1 MLEKLLKLNV
11 AGNKMAYNL
20 DDDEILAMVES
31 EINGSSDYAD
41 SEISSQREKAM
52 EYFYG
57 EPFGNEE
64 DGRSQVVVTDVQ
76 DTLMWMMPSLMRIF
90 TAGDKVVKFIPEGP
104 EDEAIADQAT
114 KYVNHVFYKQN
125 NGFMILYNFFLD
137 ALMQKVGVVKHYWE
151 DIEKTTTESYKNLTQ
166 QEYNLLLQDED
177 LEEIEHTETVVI
189 KQAVDPMTGEPV
201 EVEEISHDVTF
212 ARTEMDGKVRLEN
225 VPPEEF
231 LINRGAK
238 TIEDARFICH
248 RSHKS
253 KSDLI
258 SMGYDQEIVESL
270 PGFESGADD
279 ITTSQEYMARHAY
292 DATDTYPNQS
302 SSDSESVVQVYE
314 SYIKLDMDG
323 SGISVLHKICHAGDE
338 LLDIEP
344 IDYIPFSTI
353 CPIPIPHKFFG
364 LSVAETV
371 QDIQL
376 IRSTLT
382 RNLLDNMYLANNGRF
397 QVVEGQVNIDDLL
410 TNRPGGIVRTRS
422 PNALTPIQ
430 TPALSSDSFR
440 MLQYWEDI
448 KSGRTGVNP
457 KTQGLP
463 ADVLKSHVTQGAVTS
478 ALTNAQGRLE
488 LVARIF
494 ADTGVRNMFKQIY
507 NMIQRYEDRK
517 KVVRLD
523 NKYFEIDPG
532 SWREDLDVDIQV
544 GIGYGDQDVRLQ
556 NITNFTGLI
565 EKVATQTKGIIQ
577 PQNIYN
583 LVVEVADEMGIKNVD
598 KFVSQPPTEPMPLSP
613 QEQLA
618 QAQAQALV
626 TEAQASQL
634 EAQVKAKE
642 LEIKAAKMELERI
655 ELEHD
660 MALKREQL
668 KLKGI
673 ELGFEMNS
681 DKNIKA

>member
-1 MLEKLLKLNV
+1 
-11 AGNKMAYNL
+11 MAHNL
-20 DDDEILAMVES
+20 DDSEIISMVES
-31 EINGSSDYAD
+31 EINGSSDYMD

-90 TAGDKVVKFIPEGP
+90 TAGDKVVRFVPVGP
-104 EDEAIADQAT
+104 EDEQVAEQAT

-125 NGFMILYNFFLD
+125 DGFMILYNMFLD

-151 DIEKTTTESYKNLTQ
+151 DVENTTTETYENLTE
-166 QEYNLLLQDED
+166 QEYSILLQDD
-177 LEEIEHTETVVI
+177 EIEIIEHEQTTTFTE
-189 KQAVDPMTGEPV
+189 QVDPTTGQAV
-201 EVEEISHDVTF
+201 EVEETSHNAII
-212 ARTEMDGKVRLEN
+212 ARTVLDGKVTIEN

-238 TIEDARFICH
+238 TLEDARFICH

-258 SMGYDQEIVESL
+258 KMGYDPDIVEEL
-270 PGFESGADD
+270 SGYSEGSDA

-292 DATDTYPNQS
+292 DSTGYLGGQAAEDT
-302 SSDSESVVQVYE
+302 EMVVQIFE
-314 SYIKLDMDG
+314 SYIRLDMDN
-323 SGISVLHKICHAGDE
+323 SGISVLHKVCHSGTE
-338 LLDIEP
+338 LLDVEP
-344 IDYIPFSTI
+344 IDHVPFSSV

-371 QDIQL
+371 QDVQL
-376 IRSTLT
+376 VRSTLT

-422 PNALTPIQ
+422 PSALTPIA
-430 TPALSSDSFR
+430 TPTLSPHSFQ

-457 KTQGLP
+457 KTQGLS
-463 ADVLKSHVTQGAVTS
+463 ADVLKSHVTTGAVTA
-478 ALTNAQGRLE
+478 ALTNSQGRLE
-488 LVARIF
+488 LIARIF

-507 NMIQRYEDRK
+507 NLVQRYENRK
-517 KVVRLD
+517 RVVRL
-523 NKYFEIDPG
+523 NNQYFQIDPS
-532 SWREDLDVDIQV
+532 SWKEDLDVDIEV
-544 GIGYGDQDVRLQ
+544 GIGYGDQDVKLQ
-556 NITNFTGLI
+556 NISNFAGLI
-565 EKVATQTKGIIQ
+565 EKVATQTQGIVS

-583 LVVEVADEMGIKNVD
+583 LTAEIATEMGIKNVD
-598 KFVSQPPTEPMPLSP
+598 KFISQPSDEPPPPTM

-618 QAQAQALV
+618 QAQAQALLID
-626 TEAQASQL
+626 AQASQL
-634 EAQVKAKE
+634 QAEVKAKE
-642 LEIKAAKMELERI
+642 LEIKAAKLELERV
-655 ELEHD
+655 EVEHD
-660 MALKREQL
+660 MAVKREEL

-673 ELGFEMNS
+673 ELGYEMNS

>member
-1 MLEKLLKLNV
+1 
-11 AGNKMAYNL
+11 
-20 DDDEILAMVES
+20 
-31 EINGSSDYAD
+31 
-41 SEISSQREKAM
+41 
-52 EYFYG
+52 
-57 EPFGNEE
+57 
-64 DGRSQVVVTDVQ
+64 
-76 DTLMWMMPSLMRIF
+76 
-90 TAGDKVVKFIPEGP
+90 
-104 EDEAIADQAT
+104 
-114 KYVNHVFYKQN
+114 
-125 NGFMILYNFFLD
+125 
-137 ALMQKVGVVKHYWE
+137 
-151 DIEKTTTESYKNLTQ
+151 
-166 QEYNLLLQDED
+166 
-177 LEEIEHTETVVI
+177 
-189 KQAVDPMTGEPV
+189 
-201 EVEEISHDVTF
+201 
-212 ARTEMDGKVRLEN
+212 
-225 VPPEEF
+225 
-231 LINRGAK
+231 
-238 TIEDARFICH
+238 
-248 RSHKS
+248 
-253 KSDLI
+253 
-258 SMGYDQEIVESL
+258 
-270 PGFESGADD
+270 
-279 ITTSQEYMARHAY
+279 
-292 DATDTYPNQS
+292 
-302 SSDSESVVQVYE
+302 
-314 SYIKLDMDG
+314 MDG

-430 TPALSSDSFR
+430 TPALSADSFR

>member
-1 MLEKLLKLNV
+1 
-11 AGNKMAYNL
+11 MAHNMT
-20 DDDEILAMVES
+20 DDEIIGLVES
-31 EINGSSDYAD
+31 EINGSSDYMD
-41 SEISSQREKAM
+41 SEISQQREKAI

-90 TAGDKVVKFIPEGP
+90 TAGDRVVKFVPEGP
-104 EDEAIADQAT
+104 EDEDIAEQAT

-125 NGFMILYNFFLD
+125 NGFMVLYNLFLD

-151 DIEKTTTESYKNLTQ
+151 EIEKTTTETYENLTE
-166 QEYNLLLQDED
+166 QEFSILMQDDELELVSD
-177 LEEIEHTETVVI
+177 EEITEITE
-189 KQAVDPMTGEPV
+189 QPDPFTGDMIQIE
-201 EVEEISHDVTF
+201 EVYHNATF
-212 ARTEMDGKVRLEN
+212 ARTTMSGKVTIEN

-238 TIEDARFICH
+238 TLEDARFICH

-258 SMGYDQEIVESL
+258 KMGYDPEIVDSL
-270 PGFESGADD
+270 PGYVGGADD

-292 DATDTYPNQS
+292 DSTDVYPNQAAA
-302 SSDSESVVQVYE
+302 DSEMVVQVYE
-314 SYIKLDMDG
+314 SYLKFDMDG
-323 SGISVLHKICHAGDE
+323 SGISVLHKVLHAGSE
-338 LLDIEP
+338 LLDVEP
-344 IDYIPFSTI
+344 IDYIPFSTV
-353 CPIPIPHKFFG
+353 CPIPIPHKFYG
-364 LSVAETV
+364 LSVAETI
-371 QDIQL
+371 QDVQL

-382 RNLLDNMYLANNGRF
+382 RNLLDNMYLSNNGRF

-422 PNALTPIQ
+422 PNALQPIQ
-430 TPALSSDSFR
+430 TPALQSYSFE
-440 MLQYWEDI
+440 MLKYWEEL
-448 KSGRTGVNP
+448 KTGRTGVNP
-457 KTQGLP
+457 QTQGLS
-463 ADVLKSHVTQGAVTS
+463 ADVLKTHVTSGAITA

-488 LVARIF
+488 LIARVF

-507 NMIQRYEDRK
+507 NLIQRYEDRK
-517 KVVRLD
+517 RIVRL
-523 NKYFEIDPG
+523 NNTYFQIDPS
-532 SWREDLDVDIQV
+532 SWREDLDVDIEV
-544 GIGYGDQDVRLQ
+544 GIGYGDQDIRLQ
-556 NITNFTGLI
+556 NLSNYAALV
-565 EKVATQTKGIIQ
+565 EKVGQQTQGIIQ
-577 PQNIYN
+577 PDNIYN
-583 LVVEVADEMGIKNVD
+583 LMREIADEMGIKNVD
-598 KFVSQPPTEPMPLSP
+598 KFISTPPTEPPPPSA

-618 QAQAQALV
+618 QAQAQAMM
-626 TEAQASQL
+626 TQAQATQL

-642 LEIKAAKMELERI
+642 LEIKAAKLELERVEI
-655 ELEHD
+655 EHD
-660 MALKREQL
+660 MAVKREEL

>member
-1 MLEKLLKLNV
+1 
-11 AGNKMAYNL
+11 MAREL
-20 DDDEILAMVES
+20 DDQEIISLVEG
-31 EINGSSDYAD
+31 EINGSADYLD
-41 SEISSQREKAM
+41 SEISSQQAKAM

-90 TAGDKVVKFIPEGP
+90 TGGDNVVRFVPETP
-104 EDEAIADQAT
+104 EDEEVAEQAT
-114 KYVNHVFYKQN
+114 KYINHVFYKQN
-125 NGFMILYNFFLD
+125 NGFMVLYNMFLD

-151 DIEKTTTESYKNLTQ
+151 EVEKTTSESYQNLTE
-166 QEYNLLLQDED
+166 QEFSVLNQDED
-177 LEEIEHTETVVI
+177 LEVIEHEQVSTIREILNPETGQAEEIEEIYHD
-189 KQAVDPMTGEPV
+189 AV
-201 EVEEISHDVTF
+201 F
-212 ARTEMDGKVRLEN
+212 ARTDYSGKVTIEN

-238 TIEDARFICH
+238 TLEEARFICH

-258 SMGYDQEIVESL
+258 KMGYDTDLVESL
-270 PGFESGADD
+270 PGYNSEADA
-279 ITTSQEYMARHAY
+279 ITTSQEYMARHSY
-292 DATDTYPNQS
+292 DSTDVYPNQAS
-302 SSDSESVVQVYE
+302 ADSEVMVEINE
-314 SYIKLDMDG
+314 SYIKLDIDG
-323 SGISVLHKICHAGDE
+323 SGVSVLHKVCHSGSE
-338 LLDIEP
+338 ILDLEP
-344 IDYIPFSTI
+344 IDYIPFSTV
-353 CPIPIPHKFFG
+353 CPIPIPHKFYG

-371 QDIQL
+371 EDIQL

-397 QVVEGQVNIDDLL
+397 QIVEGQVNVDDLL

-422 PNALTPIQ
+422 PNALQPIQ
-430 TPALSSDSFR
+430 TPALQPEAFR

-457 KTQGLP
+457 QTQGLS
-463 ADVLKSHVTQGAVTS
+463 ADVLKSHVTQGAANA

-488 LVARIF
+488 LIARVF
-494 ADTGVRNMFKQIY
+494 ADTGVRNIFKSIY
-507 NMIQRYEDRK
+507 NLVQRYEDRQK
-517 KVVRLD
+517 LVRL
-523 NKYFEIDPG
+523 NNTYFPIDPS
-532 SWREDLDVDIQV
+532 SWREDLDVDIEV
-544 GIGYGDQDVRLQ
+544 GIGYGDQDIRLQ
-556 NITNFTGLI
+556 NLNNYALLM
-565 EKVATQTKGIIQ
+565 EKVGQQTQGIIQ
-577 PQNIYN
+577 PDNVYN
-583 LVVEVADEMGIKNVD
+583 LMREVADEMNIKNVD
-598 KFVSQPPTEPMPLSP
+598 KFVSSPTEPPPPSA

-618 QAQAQALV
+618 QAQAQAQM
-626 TEAQASQL
+626 TIAQATQL

-642 LEIKAAKMELERI
+642 LEIKAAKLELERI
-655 ELEHD
+655 ETEHE
-660 MALKREQL
+660 MAIKQEEL